1 MNLLYLIPFLGAFS
15 FFTPCMWNLN
25 LLLRAYVLKGGM
37 SQLLILFFS
46 RLLLFNLIALF
57 VSLLPLSVSLEV
69 LLTVQ
74 SVVALVF
81 ILGFPLMRRLG
92 IAPFDLSLQFFFSNR
107 SFPPGLAL
115 GFSLPYCSLPFI
127 ALLVVY
133 SLYLGTPFLLFNIYA
148 LSVTL
153 PAILIPFLREGTL
166 RFITHLIPS
175 VPALTGL
182 ILLLS
187 LGLFIDFGD
196 INLRVSSLLQERH
209 TLLFLF
215 PVMFLLGF
223 LTSLGPTTLP
233 FLPVVFGILVTRRE
247 GKKEI
252 FFSVLGFSLAFLA
265 THALAGVLASA
276 GAVVLSEVFRT
287 DLFNLLLSLLLL
299 LIALSLLNLLPIS
312 IEVGRLNPFGGA
324 GTGSFALGVAYTFS
338 LCPSCTSLLLGAI
351 VLSATTENIFLS
363 ALLMG
368 VYAVGRAVPVFLSGL
383 VVSSVQNFLR
393 ENYAYINKAVGLLF
407 LLLSGYFFK
416 NFLEVIL

>member
-1 MNLLYLIPFLGAFS
+1 MPVLGALS

-25 LLLRAYVLKGGM
+25 LLLRAYVVKGGV
-37 SQLLILFFS
+37 SELFILFLS
-46 RLLLFNLIALF
+46 RLLLFNLIAFF
-57 VSLLPLSVSLEV
+57 VSFLPFHASLEV

-74 SVVALVF
+74 VIVAIVF
-81 ILGFPLMRRLG
+81 ILGFPLMKRLR
-92 IAPFDLSLQFFFSNR
+92 IAPFDLSLQFFFPNR

-127 ALLVVY
+127 ALLIVY
-133 SLYLGTPFLLFNIYA
+133 SLYSKTPFLLFNIYA

-153 PAILIPFLREGTL
+153 PAILIPFLKERAL

-175 VPALTGL
+175 VPAFTGL
-182 ILLLS
+182 MLLLS
-187 LGLFIDFGD
+187 LGFFIDFGD
-196 INLRVSSLLQERH
+196 INLRISSLLQEKH

-233 FLPVVFGILVTRRE
+233 FLPVVFGILITRRE
-247 GKKEI
+247 GRREVFI
-252 FFSVLGFSLAFLA
+252 SVLGFFLAFLA
-265 THALAGVLASA
+265 THAFAGVIASV

-287 DLFNLLLSLLLL
+287 DLFNFLLSLLLL

-312 IEVGRLNPFGGA
+312 LEIGRLNPFRGA
-324 GTGSFALGVAYTFS
+324 GTGSFTLGIAYTFS

-351 VLSATTENIFLS
+351 VLSSATENLLLS

-368 VYAVGRAVPVFLSGL
+368 VYAVGRAVPIFLSGL
-383 VVSSVQNFLR
+383 VVSSIQDFLR
-393 ENYAYINKAVGLLF
+393 ENYAYINRAVGVLF

-416 NFLEVIL
+416 NFLEVFQ